1 VHEFLLREFLGIV
14 QDLHLGK
21 IDEKKEEKKLKK
33 RKITQEKEKK

>member
-21 IDEKKEEKKLKK
+21 IDEKKEKKLKK